1 MILESVQ
8 QSHTVGLGTVC
19 VEEESELKCDEVKF
33 LHAKSF
39 SDTIHL
45 GKRAA
50 PRKVFKDRE
59 SLLKK

>member
-19 VEEESELKCDEVKF
+19 VEEESELKCDVVKF

-39 SDTIHL
+39 SATIHL
-45 GKRAA
+45 GK
-50 PRKVFKDRE
+50 
-59 SLLKK
+59 